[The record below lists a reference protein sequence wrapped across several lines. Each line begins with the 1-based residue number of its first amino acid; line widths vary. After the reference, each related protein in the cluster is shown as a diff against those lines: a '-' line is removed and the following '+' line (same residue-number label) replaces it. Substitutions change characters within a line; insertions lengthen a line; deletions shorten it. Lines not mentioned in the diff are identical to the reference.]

1 MNTPPR
7 RTKAADP
14 NYGPRRKSKE
24 REPYSGIGK
33 SLSDALAEADGS
45 SITEDM
51 SGMNLRAATA
61 GGRRRRRKSRRKSRK
76 KKRKSRKG
84 KKKRKTRRKKKSRR
98 RRR

>member
-7 RTKAADP
+7 RTKPRNP
-14 NYGPRRKSKE
+14 NFGPERKDKE
-24 REPYSGIGK
+24 RKPYMGTGK
-33 SLSDALAEADGS
+33 SLADALAETDNS

-76 KKRKSRKG
+76 SKRKSRKG
-84 KKKRKTRRKKKSRR
+84 KKKRKTRRKKKRSRR
-98 RRR
+98 RR

>member
-7 RTKAADP
+7 KTKPRNPKFAPARKDP
-14 NYGPRRKSKE
+14 E
-24 REPYSGIGK
+24 REPYMGTGK
-33 SLSDALAEADGS
+33 RLEDALAEADNS

>member
-7 RTKAADP
+7 RTKP
-14 NYGPRRKSKE
+14 TNMRPQRKSKV

-45 SITEDM
+45 SITKDM
-51 SGMNLRAATA
+51 SGLNLRAATA

-76 KKRKSRKG
+76 SKRKSRKG
-84 KKKRKTRRKKKSRR
+84 KKKRKTRRKKKRSRR